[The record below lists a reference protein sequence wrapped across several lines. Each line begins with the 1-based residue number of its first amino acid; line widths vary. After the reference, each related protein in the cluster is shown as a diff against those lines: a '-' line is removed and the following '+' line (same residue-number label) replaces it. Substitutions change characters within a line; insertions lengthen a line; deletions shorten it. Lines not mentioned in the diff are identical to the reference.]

1 MTGRLR
7 AVAEHPLLKGFGA
20 YFASSILNRSIP
32 LLLLPV
38 LTRYLAPEDYGLLS
52 VFQALMAFLVPVI
65 GMNLHAN
72 ITRVYFREPL
82 ATTAGDV
89 YNALVVLLVSGAL
102 GLAVLG
108 AVVLVSGPVFGLPPL
123 WLLALPLLAVTNMV
137 GEMNLTI
144 LRNQQRP
151 LAFAGYELSRTALD
165 FGLTLLLVV
174 AVGLGWQGRAVGIA
188 VASAAVA
195 LASLVSMWRSGHV
208 RPGLNRAHM
217 NSILGISLPLVPHAL
232 GSALI
237 SFSDRVV
244 LERTLGAAATGV
256 YTVGYQF
263 GTIMQLVVTALSRTW
278 SPWFYKELAQDT
290 LEARRRVA
298 RATMAVAAALLVTA
312 GLVTLAAGF
321 LLPVLTP
328 PEYHGATAYVGWV
341 AFALALFG
349 MYSLLHP
356 HLVLIGKTAY
366 LGAVTFSVA
375 LMNVALTFFLV
386 QRVGAIGAAQATFAA
401 YLLLFVLVAAY
412 VQRVH
417 PMPWLAALRR
427 SRD

>member
-82 ATTAGDV
+82 ATTAGVV

-108 AVVLVSGPVFGLPPL
+108 AVVLVSGPVFGLPPS

-188 VASAAVA
+188 VA
-195 LASLVSMWRSGHV
+195 SGHV

>member
-1 MTGRLR
+1 MSSGRLR
-7 AVAEHPLLKGFGA
+7 AVAKHPLLKGFGA
-20 YFASSILNRSIP
+20 YFATSILNRSIP

-38 LTRYLAPEDYGLLS
+38 LTRYLTPEDYGLLS
-52 VFQALMAFLVPVI
+52 VFQAFMAFLVPVI

-72 ITRVYFREPL
+72 ITRVYYREPL
-82 ATTAGDV
+82 STTAGVV
-89 YNALVVLLVSGAL
+89 YNALIVLLASGAL
-102 GLAVLG
+102 GVAVLG
-108 AVVLVSGPVFGLPPL
+108 TLVLASGSVLGLPPF
-123 WLLALPLLAVTNMV
+123 WLLALPILAVTNMV

-151 LAFAGYELSRTALD
+151 LAFAGYELSRTTLD

-174 AVGLGWQGRAVGIA
+174 AVGLGWQGRAAGMA
-188 VASAAVA
+188 VASVA
-195 LASLVSMWRSGHV
+195 LAFASIVTMWRTGHL
-208 RPGLNRAHM
+208 RPGIDRAHM
-217 NSILGISLPLVPHAL
+217 ASILSISLPLIPHAL

-237 SFSDRVV
+237 SFSDRIV

-290 LEARRRVA
+290 TAARHRVA
-298 RATMAVAAALLVTA
+298 RATIALCVALLFTA
-312 GLVTLAAGF
+312 GLITLGTGF
-321 LLPVLTP
+321 LLPLMTP

-349 MYSLLHP
+349 MYSLFHP
-356 HLVLIGKTAY
+356 HLVLVGKTAY

-375 LMNVALTFFLV
+375 LVNVALTYFLV
-386 QRVGAIGAAQATFAA
+386 QRVGAIGAAQATFVA
-401 YLLLFVLVAAY
+401 YSLLFLLVAAY

-427 SRD
+427 RG